1 MRLVFLRSAEG
12 DLRWFRQYYENVFP
26 DGGRRAWRQYAK
38 AARRLVSLP
47 LLGHPSDGKGIR
59 EYAIG
64 GLPFSFIYRVV
75 DDRIEILRL
84 WTSGRSV
91 AMTGSIARL

>member
-12 DLRWFRQYYENVFP
+12 DLRWFRHYYENVFP

-84 WTSGRSV
+84 WDQRAERGDDWLDR
-91 AMTGSIARL
+91 